1 MTLAT
6 TYRRQLHERALDQY
20 GYVTTRD
27 ADELDVPAWAVRQI
41 AARGG
46 LTKRGHGVYR
56 FDDVPVTGRDEFME
70 AVLAVGDGAHLVGDA
85 VLALHG
91 LADVNPARIRIGTPK
106 RARRRLPRTIV
117 VMPRHDQHD
126 ELTTYEGIPTTT
138 VARAIRDARGAVMRD
153 RLIAAAREAG
163 ARGLLRR
170 REVDE
175 VLTELGAGATGPT

>member
-6 TYRRQLHERALDQY
+6 TYRRQLHERAVDQY

-27 ADELDVPAWAVRQI
+27 AEELDVPDWAIRQI

-56 FDDVPVTGRDEFME
+56 FDDVPVTGHDEFME

-91 LADVNPARIRIGTPK
+91 LADVNPARIRVGTPR
-106 RARRRLPRTIV
+106 RARRTLPRTIEV
-117 VMPRHDQHD
+117 IPLRSEPD
-126 ELTTYEGIPTTT
+126 ELTTYEGIPATTL
-138 VARAIRDARGAVMRD
+138 ARALLDARGVVMRD
-153 RLIAAAREAG
+153 RLIAAAREAAG
-163 ARGLLRR
+163 RGLLGT
-170 REVDE
+170 REVTK
-175 VLTELGAGATGPT
+175 VLTALGAPAVGAT

>member
-1 MTLAT
+1 MALAT

-20 GYVTTRD
+20 GYVTTGD
-27 ADELDVPAWAVRQI
+27 ADDLDVPAWAVRQL

-46 LTKRGHGVYR
+46 LTRHGHGLYR

-91 LADVNPARIRIGTPK
+91 LADVNPARIQIGTPK
-106 RARRRLPRTIV
+106 RARRTLPETIEV
-117 VMPRHDQHD
+117 VPRHDRPD
-126 ELTTYEGIPTTT
+126 DLTTYEGIPTTT
-138 VARAIRDARGAVMRD
+138 LARAIRDARGVVMRD
-153 RLIAAAREAG
+153 RLIAAAREA
-163 ARGLLRR
+163 AERGLLRR

-175 VLTELGAGATGPT
+175 VLAELGPGATDTA

>member
-1 MTLAT
+1 MTLAA

-27 ADELDVPAWAVRQI
+27 AEELDVPAWAVRKI

-46 LTKRGHGVYR
+46 LTRRGHGVYR
-56 FDDVPVTGRDEFME
+56 FDDVPATGHDEFME
-70 AVLAVGDGAHLVGDA
+70 AVLAEGDGAHLIGEA

-106 RARRRLPRTIV
+106 RARRRLPRTIEV
-117 VMPRHDQHD
+117 VPRRDQPGD
-126 ELTTYEGIPTTT
+126 LTIYEGIPTTT
-138 VARAIRDARGAVMRD
+138 LARAIRDARGVVMRD
-153 RLIAAAREAG
+153 RLIAAAREAA

-175 VLTELGAGATGPT
+175 VLAELGADATGAA

>member
-1 MTLAT
+1 MALAT

-27 ADELDVPAWAVRQI
+27 ADDLDIPDWAVRQL

-46 LTKRGHGVYR
+46 LTRCGYGVYR

-91 LADVNPARIRIGTPK
+91 LADVNPARIRVGTPK
-106 RARRRLPRTIV
+106 RARRTLPETIKV
-117 VMPRHDQHD
+117 VPRHDRPD
-126 ELTTYEGIPTTT
+126 DLTTYEGIPTTT
-138 VARAIRDARGAVMRD
+138 LARAIRDARGVVMRD
-153 RLIAAAREAG
+153 RLVAATHEA
-163 ARGLLRR
+163 AERGLLRR
-170 REVDE
+170 REVDD
-175 VLTELGAGATGPT
+175 VLTDLGPGATDTA